1 MNWFTGSAVYLI
13 LWFLV
18 LFTVL
23 PWGVRVP
30 DEPEA
35 GHASSAPS
43 NPRMGLK
50 LLVTTVIAGAL
61 WAVVAWVID
70 SGLISFRPPPGT

>member
-1 MNWFTGSAVYLI
+1 MGLVTGIVVYVV

-30 DEPEA
+30 DAPEP
-35 GHASSAPS
+35 GHASSAPA
-43 NPRMGLK
+43 NPRIGLK
-50 LLVTTVIAGAL
+50 MALTTVIAG
-61 WAVVAWVID
+61 VAWVVVYLVIA
-70 SGLISFRPPPGT
+70 SGAISFRPPPP

>member
-1 MNWFTGSAVYLI
+1 MTVFSGIVVYLI

-18 LFTVL
+18 LFMVL

-30 DEPEA
+30 DDPEK

-43 NPRMGLK
+43 NPRMGMK
-50 LLVTTVIAGAL
+50 VAITTVIAAVL
-61 WAVVAWVID
+61 WGIAYYVID
-70 SGLISFRPPPGT
+70 SGLISLRDA